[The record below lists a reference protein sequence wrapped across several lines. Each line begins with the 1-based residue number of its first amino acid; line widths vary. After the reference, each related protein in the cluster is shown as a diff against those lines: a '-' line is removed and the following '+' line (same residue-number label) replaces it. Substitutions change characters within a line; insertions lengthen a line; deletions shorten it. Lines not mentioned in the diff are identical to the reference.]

1 MSKIGNIRV
10 EIAASDAAYYTY
22 APHDSVILPMAPDDL
37 QKVINKMTYFGRH
50 DYAIEDIQTSGVFTG
65 VFDRLHFAEDEHV
78 NLRAL
83 NAMAECVKRHPEIN
97 YDAVRDYCDNFD
109 VPVDPLM
116 VANVIMQAD
125 DMPFT
130 GYTAHVDNSCPLP
143 SDLWR
148 AYGLTLLDR
157 AREGLDACMD
167 GGHLS
172 LSSKAAFSDISEL
185 LDNVPAE
192 ALGARMAAGGGVCL
206 TPSGIFDRNADGI
219 DLMKF
224 DLDELEQSAFE
235 GDRDFAAD
243 RIVIYAER
251 RELADMKLNYSQP
264 MMLPMDKA
272 ALDEAL
278 KTIADSQGTEPGNI
292 VVYDYELHG
301 RFLEYSWHDLGKD
314 DPIADMNRFAQV
326 VVDNPE
332 LSVRELFHYND
343 DHEIYDI
350 DGIIDVAE
358 HFDERLEEE
367 NQEVGLDELGESKC
381 DEAELVNS
389 AGETVEDNTLPG
401 GER

>member
-10 EIAASDAAYYTY
+10 EIAASDAAYHTY
-22 APHDSVILPMAPDDL
+22 APHDNVTLPMAPDDL
-37 QKVINKMTYFGRH
+37 QKVINEMTYFGRH
-50 DYAIEDIQTSGVFTG
+50 DYAIENIQPTG

-116 VANVIMQAD
+116 VGNVIMQAD
-125 DMPFT
+125 EMSFS
-130 GYTAHVDNSCPLP
+130 GYTADVDSACPLP

-148 AYGLTLLDR
+148 AYGLTLLDQ

-172 LSSKAAFSDISEL
+172 PSSKAALSDIGAL

-206 TPSGIFDRNADGI
+206 TPSGFFDRNSPGV

-224 DLDELEQSAFE
+224 DLDELEQAAFD

-243 RIVIYAER
+243 RIVAYIEDRAAAEIG
-251 RELADMKLNYSQP
+251 LNISQP
-264 MMLPMDKA
+264 VTLPMNA
-272 ALDEAL
+272 AQLDDAL
-278 KTIADSQGTEPGNI
+278 KEIAEMEGVDVGEL
-292 VVYDYELHG
+292 VMCDYELHG
-301 RFLEYSWHDLGKD
+301 RFSEYSWHDFGTD
-314 DPIADMNRFAQV
+314 DPIADMNRFAQI
-326 VVDNPE
+326 VVDHPDLN
-332 LSVRELFHYND
+332 VGELFYYND
-343 DHEIYDI
+343 DHEVYDI
-350 DGIIDVAE
+350 DDIIDVAE
-358 HFDERLEEE
+358 HFDERLAEQGREF
-367 NQEVGLDELGESKC
+367 NLDELGESKC
-381 DEAELVNS
+381 DEAELVNYDADKS
-389 AGETVEDNTLPG
+389 EGNALTG